1 MQHNTKKKRNVHY
14 AKEREEYEDDTKG
27 IEITP
32 LEGENEENKKL
43 RGPYERNDWIG
54 RSFKEKPLSRWD
66 TRDVLEWAEEQNSV
80 PDTVASELADHRFR
94 GIDLPQITKQKLQAY
109 GIDSDEASQAQD
121 AVENLLVER
130 AREDPLEDVETVLKL
145 TESAK
150 PQLDGKPIDEKPP
163 SRHSAEDDSLEFT
176 QEAHPSRE
184 QRWGNAIEFVF
195 ALVSYAV
202 GLGNVWR
209 FPYLA
214 YANGGGAFLIP
225 YFIFLFFLGM
235 PMFVME
241 LGVGQLF
248 QFGPLRVWA
257 TISPRL
263 AGIGIASIIVAAVV
277 SVYYN
282 VIVGWALFY
291 LFQSFRSSLPY
302 NGDTERYWFEEA
314 IGVSETVNNMESM
327 NWPMFGT
334 LIVAWVLVFI
344 IIFRGAQSSGKTSY
358 FTALFPY
365 TVLFILL
372 IRASTLENAAEGVKH
387 FFTPDFSQLADFGVW
402 ISAATQMFYSLG
414 IGWGALVAF
423 SSFNDRKHDFV
434 RDAYV
439 ITGVNAFT
447 SLLAGITVFSAIG
460 FIAKKKGQEVSEVA
474 ASGSGLAFVALPEL
488 LVEFPVEQLFAFL
501 FFLML
506 GTLGIGSE
514 AAMVMT
520 VRNGILQSKSMEW
533 LTKRFSPAQVSFLI
547 CAVMFVF
554 GIFFVTDVGFYLV
567 NIFDNFA
574 AAVSLVIVVL
584 LELYGVLGIYGRK
597 KFVTQCEQMTGKKI
611 PKWVTIS
618 WITVCPLLFVI
629 IILGILV
636 EYPKGSYE
644 NIGCLAGVRQTGDC
658 EGLTWITI
666 AGYFIS
672 FSSLAPIV
680 YFACVNWKK
689 PRPQIKAAQAIEQLR
704 EDRIMQQEVGQVH
717 PFDLPKKE
725 FEELLAE
732 RHDKIAEVLREREGE
747 ESTSFSDEWGS
758 HEDEDQLLGNRGS
771 SSTDA

>member
-1 MQHNTKKKRNVHY
+1 MHPTASRQST
-14 AKEREEYEDDTKG
+14 ED
-27 IEITP
+27 EP
-32 LEGENEENKKL
+32 LEYT
-43 RGPYERNDWIG
+43 P
-54 RSFKEKPLSRWD
+54 
-66 TRDVLEWAEEQNSV
+66 
-80 PDTVASELADHRFR
+80 
-94 GIDLPQITKQKLQAY
+94 
-109 GIDSDEASQAQD
+109 
-121 AVENLLVER
+121 
-130 AREDPLEDVETVLKL
+130 
-145 TESAK
+145 
-150 PQLDGKPIDEKPP
+150 
-163 SRHSAEDDSLEFT
+163 
-176 QEAHPSRE
+176 EAHPSRE
-184 QRWGNAIEFVF
+184 QRWGNSIEFVL

-263 AGIGIASIIVAAVV
+263 AGIGITSILVAAVV

-291 LFQSFRSSLPY
+291 LFQSFTSSLPY

-314 IGVSETVNNMESM
+314 IGVSDTVNNMESM
-327 NWPMFGT
+327 NWPMFGS
-334 LIVAWVLVFI
+334 LLFAWVIVFL
-344 IIFRGAQSSGKTSY
+344 IIFRGAASSGKSSY

-365 TVLFILL
+365 IVLFILL
-372 IRASTLENAAEGVKH
+372 VRAATLENAAEGVKH

-423 SSFNDRKHDFV
+423 SSFNNRKHDFV

-439 ITGVNAFT
+439 ITAVNAFT

-460 FIAKKKGQEVSEVA
+460 FIAHKKGQEISEVA

-506 GTLGIGSE
+506 ATLGIGSE

-520 VRNGILQSKSMEW
+520 VRNGVLQSKSMEFI
-533 LTKRFSPAQVSFLI
+533 TKRFSPAQVTLMI
-547 CAVMFVF
+547 CVAMFIP

-567 NIFDNFA
+567 NIFDTFA
-574 AAVSLVIVVL
+574 AAVSLVVVVL
-584 LELYGVLGIYGRK
+584 LELFAVLGIYGRK
-597 KFVTQCEQMTGKKI
+597 KFMTQCHEMTGKAI
-611 PKWVTIS
+611 PKWVSIS
-618 WITVCPLLFVI
+618 WISVCPVLFSI

-636 EYPKGSYE
+636 EYPKGSFE
-644 NIGCLAGVRQTGDC
+644 NIGCLVGVRQTGDC

-672 FSSLAPIV
+672 FFSLVPIV
-680 YFACVNWKK
+680 YFCVNNWQK

-725 FEELLAE
+725 FEELLTE
-732 RHDKIAEVLREREGE
+732 RYEKIAEVLKEREGE
-747 ESTSFSDEWGS
+747 TSTGSSGQWDS
-758 HEDEDQLLGNRGS
+758 HEDEDRLLDRSS
-771 SSTDA
+771 SST